1 MDKALAALMTLSA
14 PLAAEWATPQVV
26 APEAE
31 EGAEG
36 ELTQKNFWATVQGAL
51 RPGDIIL
58 ADQGTAAFGI
68 AALELPSGSI
78 ADRPAAV
85 GLDWFYSPGRLW
97 RTNRGGGA
105 AGGANCRRWRGPT
118 DHSGDGL
125 HAA

>member
-51 RPGDIIL
+51 RPGIL
-58 ADQGTAAFGI
+58 FSPIRGRPPL
-68 AALELPSGSI
+68 AL
-78 ADRPAAV
+78 
-85 GLDWFYSPGRLW
+85 
-97 RTNRGGGA
+97 
-105 AGGANCRRWRGPT
+105 RR
-118 DHSGDGL
+118 
-125 HAA
+125 